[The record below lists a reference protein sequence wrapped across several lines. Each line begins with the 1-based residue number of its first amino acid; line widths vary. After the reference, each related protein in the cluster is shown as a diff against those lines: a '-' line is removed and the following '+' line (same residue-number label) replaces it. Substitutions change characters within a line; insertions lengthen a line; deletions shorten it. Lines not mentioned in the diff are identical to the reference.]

1 MSARPNIILVVMDDL
16 GYGDLSCMGNT
27 ILNTPRIDSIAAGG
41 ITLRHMYAASAV
53 CTPSRAALLT
63 GRYPQR
69 VGLPKVLNPRD
80 GTGLSAWEHTLPE
93 LLRDAGYRTAMF
105 GKWHLGCRPEHYPT
119 RHGFDEYAGLLYSND
134 MHPVELFEGEKI
146 STADV
151 DQAALTR
158 AYTDQAIAFI
168 ERHSIERQAGRPFFV
183 YLAHTMPHIPL
194 HVEDE
199 FAGRSAGGR
208 YGDVVESLD
217 HHVGRLLD
225 ALDDLGLAEDTL
237 VMVTS
242 DNGPWFEG
250 STGGL
255 RGTKLHTY
263 EGGIR
268 VPFVARW
275 PGRIPAGAVSD
286 QPACLFDLLPTLTGL
301 AGGTVPQ
308 DRPIDGVDV
317 TALLTGG
324 SMPQPRPLFFFHWW
338 TLNAVRSG
346 KWKLH
351 LDRFPRDPSRA
362 QGRELPQL
370 FDLELDPAETYD
382 LKDNHPDVLDHLT
395 ALGRDFEDEIA
406 GQREAAEARAAGR
419 ATARHPADGG
429 RPLSSR

>member
-1 MSARPNIILVVMDDL
+1 MSDRHTRPNIVLVVMDDL

-27 ILNTPRIDSIAAGG
+27 ILRTPRIDSVADDG
-41 ITLRHMYAASAV
+41 ITMRHMYATSSV
-53 CTPSRAALLT
+53 CTPSRAALMT

-69 VGLPKVLNPRD
+69 VGLPKVLSPEH
-80 GTGLSAWEHTLPE
+80 GTGLSSWEYTLPRM
-93 LLRDAGYRTAMF
+93 LHDAGYRTAMF

-134 MHPVELFEGEKI
+134 MHPVELFEGDEI

-151 DQAALTR
+151 DQATLTG
-158 AYTDQAIAFI
+158 AYTDHAIDFI
-168 ERHSIERQAGRPFFV
+168 TRNADAPFFV

-199 FAGRSAGGR
+199 FTGRSAGGR

-217 HHVGRLLD
+217 HHIGRLLD
-225 ALDDLGLAEDTL
+225 TLGDLGLADDTV

-275 PGRIPAGAVSD
+275 PGRIPAGSVSD
-286 QPACLFDLLPTLTGL
+286 EPACLFDLLPTLAAL

-308 DRPIDGVDV
+308 DRPIDGVDISAV
-317 TALLTGG
+317 LTGG
-324 SMPQPRPLFFFHWW
+324 PAPEPRALYFFHWW
-338 TLNAVRSG
+338 TLNAVREG
-346 KWKLH
+346 PWKLH
-351 LDRFPRDPSRA
+351 LDRHPRDPNRA
-362 QGRELPQL
+362 QGKELPQL
-370 FDLELDPAETYD
+370 FNLELDPAESYD
-382 LKDNHPDVLDHLT
+382 LKDGHPGVLEHLT
-395 ALGRDFEDEIA
+395 GLATRFEAEMA
-406 GQREAAEARAAGR
+406 GQRPAAEARAAGR
-419 ATARHPADGG
+419 VTATSIEP
-429 RPLSSR
+429 

>member
-1 MSARPNIILVVMDDL
+1 MSDQPPTRAQPNIVLVVMDDL
-16 GYGDLSCMGNT
+16 GYGDLGCMGNT
-27 ILNTPRIDSIAAGG
+27 ILRTPRIDSVAADG

-53 CTPSRAALLT
+53 CTPSRAALMT

-80 GTGLSAWEHTLPE
+80 GTGLSAWEYTLPE
-93 LLRDAGYRTAMF
+93 MLRDAGYRTAMF

-151 DQAALTR
+151 DQARLTA
-158 AYTDQAIAFI
+158 AYTDQAIDFI
-168 ERHSIERQAGRPFFV
+168 ERHADRPFFV
-183 YLAHTMPHIPL
+183 YLAHTMPHVPL

-217 HHVGRLLD
+217 HHIGRLLD
-225 ALDDLGLAEDTL
+225 TLDDLGLADDTL

-275 PGRIPAGAVSD
+275 PGRIPAGAMSD
-286 QPACLFDLLPTLTGL
+286 APVCLFDLLPTLAAL

-317 TALLTGG
+317 SAVLAGG
-324 SMPQPRPLFFFHWW
+324 PMPRRRPLFFFHWW
-338 TLNAVRSG
+338 TLNAIRSG
-346 KWKLH
+346 RWKLH
-351 LDRFPRDPSRA
+351 LDRFPRDQNRA

-370 FDLELDPAETYD
+370 FDLESDPAETYD
-382 LKDNHPDVLDHLT
+382 LRHGHPDVLEHLT
-395 ALGRDFEDEIA
+395 GLATCFEAEIA
-406 GQREAAEARAAGR
+406 GQRLAAEARAAGR
-419 ATARHPADGG
+419 ATAG
-429 RPLSSR
+429 